1 MINITNLD
9 FSYRKDRK
17 LFEKLSWKIEPGYIY
32 GLLGKNGAGKT
43 TLMKLI
49 SGLLKPDSGIVD
61 VNGYKPFGRMPDF
74 LGKFVFIPEEFSV
87 PPMRI
92 EGFVNNYSPF
102 YENFDRDKFLEY
114 LKEFEVDTATNP
126 LLSSLSYGQKKKVL
140 ISFAFASGT
149 PLLILDE
156 PTNGLD
162 IPSKAVF
169 RKLCIDALSG
179 DRTFIISTHQV
190 KDVERI
196 LDKITIL
203 DKGKIISDDSVENIS
218 TKYECKFQ
226 EQLPQEGVLYYEK
239 TLGGY
244 KTIALN
250 TSGSH
255 SALDIELYFN
265 AMIKQNS

>member
-1 MINITNLD
+1 MITITNLD
-9 FSYRKDRK
+9 FSYRKNRK
-17 LFEKLSWKIEPGYIY
+17 LFEKLSWKVASGYVY

-49 SGLLKPDSGIVD
+49 SGLLKPDSGMVD
-61 VNGYKPFGRMPDF
+61 VNGYQPFGRTPDF
-74 LGKFVFIPEEFSV
+74 LGRLIFIPEEFSV
-87 PPMRI
+87 PSMRI
-92 EGFVNNYSPF
+92 EEFVKHYSPF
-102 YENFDRDKFLEY
+102 YEHFDLDKFYRY
-114 LKEFEVDTATNP
+114 LKEFEIDSDFNP

-140 ISFAFASGT
+140 IAFAFASGT

-169 RKLCIDALSG
+169 RRLCIDALNG
-179 DRTFIISTHQV
+179 ERTFIISTHQV

-196 LDKITIL
+196 LDRITVL
-203 DKGKIISDDSVENIS
+203 DRGRIISNDSVENIS
-218 TKYECKFQ
+218 TRYECKFQ

-244 KTIALN
+244 KTITLN
-250 TSGSH
+250 TSGSQ